1 MVAPTPQN
9 AVRQRFGTLAR
20 GAAVSL
26 ALATT
31 IVSFAV
37 AHEATNNGITV
48 AHPWV
53 RATPGGATLS
63 SAYLEIK
70 GGETGDRLVG
80 GSADGAGRVEIH
92 THVHDG
98 DIMRMRRVDGID
110 IPAGGSKV
118 FRPSGDHIM
127 LMDLK
132 GPLAEGD
139 LVKLTLNFAKAGA
152 VEIDATVE
160 PIGAMGPHGMDHQPG
175 HDGEASGAQTGAD
188 SDAHRHH

>member
-1 MVAPTPQN
+1 MAAHFPSK
-9 AVRQRFGTLAR
+9 AVRRVFGSLAR
-20 GAAVSL
+20 GAGLSL
-26 ALATT
+26 ALALVLSPVAT
-31 IVSFAV
+31 
-37 AHEATNNGITV
+37 AHEASNNGITV

-70 GGETGDRLVG
+70 ASEKGDRLIG
-80 GSADGAGRVEIH
+80 GAAEGVGRVEIH
-92 THVHDG
+92 THVQDG
-98 DIMRMRRVDGID
+98 EIMRMRRVDGID

-139 LVKLTLNFAKAGA
+139 LVKLTLNFERAGP

-175 HDGEASGAQTGAD
+175 HESEPSGAGG
-188 SDAHRHH
+188 DAHQHH